1 MVYDIVPF
9 KDGNDWDQDNFYF
22 VGSLGYNAIWR
33 YTPTSDDNSIACFN
47 PILKEKSIIS
57 KIVLK
62 IKDSNFI
69 YVVISTLKSA
79 VFWELNIQS
88 LEIQK
93 CKQYSSIEIH
103 SVIQSNSIL
112 LLGKKIN

>member
-1 MVYDIVPF
+1 MVYDIVPL

-22 VGSLGYNAIWR
+22 VGSIGYNAVWR
-33 YTPTSDDNSIACFN
+33 YTPTSDDNNIACFN

-62 IKDSNFI
+62 IKDSNFL

-79 VFWELNIQS
+79 VFWELNFQS
-88 LEIQK
+88 LEMQK
-93 CKQYSSIEIH
+93 CVQYSSIEIH

-112 LLGKKIN
+112 LLGK